1 MPSWNCLNNTS
12 DLMVLDASVVINL
25 IATQDDEVILASLP
39 NRVVVTDQ
47 AAIEVRR
54 GVSSRSSTGRAGGK
68 PTSMLQRL
76 EIVSLEGAAVSI
88 FLDLVEGSGS
98 QTVGD
103 GEAATIA
110 YAHENDGISVMDDR
124 KALRVCL
131 ERFPDIRT
139 ASTMDILTHYRVGEA
154 FGNDRTASLVFE
166 ALQNARMRVPASY
179 HRWTVDLIGQDR
191 ATQCL
196 SLPSRIRDPI
206 QTA

>member
-25 IATQDDEVILASLP
+25 IATQEDEGILAALP
-39 NRVVVTDQ
+39 NRVVVTEQ
-47 AAIEVRR
+47 AAFEVRR
-54 GVSSRSSTGRAGGK
+54 GSSSRSSTARAGGE
-68 PTSMLQRL
+68 PTSILQRL
-76 EIVSLEGAAVSI
+76 EIVSLEGAAASI
-88 FLDLVEGSGS
+88 FRDLVAGSGS

-110 YAHENDGISVMDDR
+110 YANENDAISVMDDR
-124 KALRVCL
+124 KAVKVCR

-139 ASTMDILTHYRVGEA
+139 ASTMDILTHDRVGEA

-166 ALQNARMRVPASY
+166 ALQNARMRVAAPY

-191 ATQCL
+191 AIQCL
-196 SLPSRIRDPI
+196 SLPRRIRDP
-206 QTA
+206 